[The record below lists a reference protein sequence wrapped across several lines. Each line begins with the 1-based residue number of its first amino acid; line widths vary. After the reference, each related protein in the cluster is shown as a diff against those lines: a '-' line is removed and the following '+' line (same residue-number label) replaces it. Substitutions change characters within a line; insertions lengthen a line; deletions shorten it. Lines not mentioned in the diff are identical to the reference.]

1 MFVGAVLSTPVVVC
15 SSTASPQHMEWE
27 EDHCYGCCRPQVTEL
42 FNCHHGDIEI
52 FLVMVS
58 GSTCFNHCI
67 VILIWTLV
75 ERCGIHTDA
84 HTETQNH
91 TLMHT
96 ETQNHTLMHTQRHI
110 TTHWCTHRDTEPHTD
125 AHTETETCTDAHTE
139 THRHTHRHTH
149 THTHTQHAQILLIY
163 C

>member
-42 FNCHHGDIEI
+42 FNCHHFDIEI
-52 FLVMVS
+52 FVVMVS

-84 HTETQNH
+84 HTEA
-91 TLMHT
+91 
-96 ETQNHTLMHTQRHI
+96 QNHTLMHTQRHRI
-110 TTHWCTHRDTEPHTD
+110 KHWCTHTDTGPHTD
-125 AHTETETCTDAHTE
+125 AQTETETRTDAHTE

-149 THTHTQHAQILLIY
+149 TRSTQHAQILLKY